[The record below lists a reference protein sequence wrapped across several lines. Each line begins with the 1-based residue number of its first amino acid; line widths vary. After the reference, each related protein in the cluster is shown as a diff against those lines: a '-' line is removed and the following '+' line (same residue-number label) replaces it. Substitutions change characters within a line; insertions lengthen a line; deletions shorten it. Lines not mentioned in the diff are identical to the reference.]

1 MTRKQSS
8 LSERRAFTL
17 TELMVAVV
25 VLIVVIIATSKI
37 FGTAS
42 QITSVGTATA
52 NMMTEAAA
60 IERQIRDDI
69 AKLTRDGFFAIR
81 CVAVQND
88 VHGGGILLNPNLPPD
103 AMIRADQLVFFANG
117 VESSQSFRMGQ
128 FSSRKGQGIA
138 SRIYYGH
145 AFQLP
150 EGAGVTLTGT
160 DIAQAHDPVALTGG
174 ANAIPPWYR
183 GNAAML
189 RIKFA
194 PTSDPAVFSAASP
207 SSINGTQPEARK
219 WLLVRHP
226 VLLVDDDVNDA
237 FHSSKTQYLEEVTSA
252 RSIFWQLTPA
262 APWGF
267 SREVRNGRVDAAA
280 SDLNEI
286 RHFVQ
291 TGSPINGGAPDP
303 WIPDQRNRIA
313 NVGTGAIY
321 YPRAERKS
329 PSMHRVDQA
338 LTNNVISGG
347 CSSFVID
354 WTYENGVGFVDN
366 GLGTLPGVTITSDIE
381 HPWFGMVDPGRGVK
395 PLINHVSDG
404 GPVAIPNPTPLVPAS
419 IETLANPAPDV
430 FTYDAIFGYNQN
442 VPLNAAGNP
451 WAPGD
456 PTAYTPFPSAIR
468 ITMTLHDPEGKLE
481 GGRQFQFVIDLPKQ

>member
-1 MTRKQSS
+1 MVRQETSKFV
-8 LSERRAFTL
+8 RRSFTL

-42 QITSVGTATA
+42 QITSIGTATA
-52 NMMTEAAA
+52 NLMTEAAA

-81 CVAVQND
+81 CVSVRND
-88 VHGGGILLNPNLPPD
+88 IHGGGILLNPNLSAD

-117 VESSQSFRMGQ
+117 VESSQSFRMGE

-150 EGAGVTLTGT
+150 EGHGVTLGGT
-160 DIAQAHDPVALTGG
+160 DIAIAHDPVALAAGP
-174 ANAIPPWYR
+174 NAIPPWYR
-183 GNAAML
+183 GTAGML
-189 RIKFA
+189 NVRFA
-194 PTSDPAVFSAASP
+194 PPSDTQPVYGAVAGPAV
-207 SSINGTQPEARK
+207 NGNQPEARK

-226 VLLVDDDVNDA
+226 VLLVDDDTGDA
-237 FHSSKTQYLEEVTSA
+237 FANSKTEYLNEITSA
-252 RSIFWQLTPA
+252 RSIFWQLAPG

-291 TGSPINGGAPDP
+291 TGSTINGGAPDA
-303 WIPDQRNRIA
+303 WIPDQRDRIA
-313 NVGTGAIY
+313 NLGVY
-321 YPRAERKS
+321 YPRAERKA
-329 PSMHRVDQA
+329 PSMHRIDQA
-338 LTNNVISGG
+338 LTNNVISTA
-347 CSSFVID
+347 CSSFIVD
-354 WTYENGVGFVDN
+354 WTYEHGVGYIDN
-366 GLGTLPGVTITSDIE
+366 VTLPGVQITADVE
-381 HPWFGMVDPGRGVK
+381 HPWFGIGDLGRGVK
-395 PLINHVSDG
+395 PLTDYVTG
-404 GPVAIPNPTPLVPAS
+404 GGSLPIPNPAPIVPAS
-419 IETLANPAPDV
+419 IETLVNPAADV
-430 FTYDAIFGYNQN
+430 FTYYAIFGYNHN
-442 VPLNAAGNP
+442 VPLNSAGDP
-451 WAPGD
+451 WPAGA
-456 PTAYTPFPSAIR
+456 PTAYTPFPTAIR

>member
-1 MTRKQSS
+1 MLRQESYKFV
-8 LSERRAFTL
+8 RRSFTL

-42 QITSVGTATA
+42 QITSIGTATA
-52 NMMTEAAA
+52 NLMTEAAA

-81 CVAVQND
+81 CVSVRND
-88 VHGGGILLNPNLPPD
+88 IHGGGILLNPNLPAD

-117 VESSQSFRMGQ
+117 VESSQSFRMGE

-150 EGAGVTLTGT
+150 EAHGVNVTGT
-160 DIAQAHDPVALTGG
+160 NIAQAHDPIALAG

-183 GNAAML
+183 GNAGMSHVT
-189 RIKFA
+189 FA
-194 PTSDPAVFSAASP
+194 PPTSAGNVYAATGAG
-207 SSINGTQPEARK
+207 SINGNQPEARR

-226 VLLVDDDVNDA
+226 VLLVDDDIGDA
-237 FHSSKTQYLEEVTSA
+237 FANSKTLYLEEVTSA
-252 RSIFWQLTPA
+252 RSIFWQLGPG

-291 TGSPINGGAPDP
+291 TGSTINGGVPDP

-313 NVGTGAIY
+313 DPVAGAVY
-321 YPRAERKS
+321 YPRAERKA
-329 PSMHRVDQA
+329 PSMHRIDQA
-338 LTNNVISGG
+338 LTNNVISTA
-347 CSSFVID
+347 CSSFIVD
-354 WTYENGVGFVDN
+354 WTYQNGVGFVDN
-366 GLGTLPGVTITSDIE
+366 LKPGVQISTDVE
-381 HPWFGMVDPGRGVK
+381 HPWFGIGDVGRGVK
-395 PLINHVSDG
+395 PLMDHVTG
-404 GPVAIPNPTPLVPAS
+404 GGSLTIPNPTPLVPAS
-419 IETLANPAPDV
+419 IESTASPAPDV

-442 VPLNAAGNP
+442 VPLNSAGNP
-451 WAPGD
+451 WPAGA
-456 PTAYTPFPSAIR
+456 PTAYTPFPTAIR